1 MALILSPSVGWSTT
15 THVAREEA
23 QARCLARAS
32 TRCWSLLHIQPRL
45 GNCCHLD
52 PGLLSGGNRLR
63 ETGIQEP
70 GPQQGWEMLC
80 AGGVGFLGKSL
91 QLEIRAAE

>member
-1 MALILSPSVGWSTT
+1 MALILSPSMGWSTT
-15 THVAREEA
+15 TYVVREEA

-32 TRCWSLLHIQPRL
+32 TRRWSLLHIQPRF
-45 GNCCHLD
+45 GNCCHLA
-52 PGLLSGGNRLR
+52 PGILSAGNGLR

-70 GPQQGWEMLC
+70 GPQQGWEMLR

-91 QLEIRAAE
+91 QLESRAAE